1 MVITTMVLLWLIA
14 PLQGC
19 SVSESRLL
27 EKQTT
32 VSFPFVVSI
41 RYIVL
46 ALALVPRGALA
57 YRDEKPYASAEKV
70 NAAVVECQNPIPVP
84 TDQISVDLIGTKPY
98 LKSH

>member
-46 ALALVPRGALA
+46 ALALVSRGAFA